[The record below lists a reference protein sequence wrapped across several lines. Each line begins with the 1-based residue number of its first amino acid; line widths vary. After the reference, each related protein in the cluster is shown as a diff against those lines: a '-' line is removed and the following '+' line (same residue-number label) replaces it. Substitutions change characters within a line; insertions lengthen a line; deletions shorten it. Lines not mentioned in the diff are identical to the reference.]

1 MARLLSLRRPPEGG
15 QQLQEGLRP
24 AEDRRRAQN
33 NRVEAQLSQEEVS
46 VVDLV
51 DAIISEAHQLR
62 ASDIHLDPTEHGVK
76 VRLRI
81 DGVIRDKFFIPSE
94 IHSEVISRIKV
105 LSWLRTDEHQ
115 AAQDG
120 RFRTQVDRTP
130 IDVRVS
136 ITPTYYGENAV
147 LRLLADN
154 SQDYTLSA
162 LGFSAEDER
171 KIQRAVQR
179 PHGMI
184 LATGPTGSGK
194 TTTLYTLVKML
205 KTGDISIVTIED
217 PIEYAISDITQIQIN
232 PSSGLTFAAGL
243 RSILRQDPN
252 VIMVGE
258 IRDTETAGIAVNT
271 ALTGHLLLSTLHTND
286 SATTLPRLLDMG
298 IDPYLVASTVN
309 IAIGQRLV
317 RRICR
322 ACREEW
328 PLTEL
333 ERKSLSES
341 LPMRLHSQLK
351 DAPFWR
357 GAGCSECDGA
367 GFYGRIGLNEVLEV
381 DGAIREAILK
391 KESSSAIKDI
401 AVQSGMTTM
410 LEDGFSKALA
420 GETAIGEVLRTINE

>member
-1 MARLLSLRRPPEGG
+1 MIARQLIINRSAVQELEPVRQESLV
-15 QQLQEGLRP
+15 
-24 AEDRRRAQN
+24 EDELARD
-33 NRVEAQLSQEEVS
+33 EISII
-46 VVDLV
+46 DLV
-51 DAIISEAHQLR
+51 DALVEQAQALR
-62 ASDIHLDPTEHGVK
+62 ASDIHIDPTGESLK

-81 DGVIRDKFFIPSE
+81 DGVLRDRFLLPLE

-105 LSWLRTDEHQ
+105 LAWLRTDEHQ

-120 RFRTQVDRTP
+120 RFRMVLADDTP
-130 IDVRVS
+130 VDVRVS

-147 LRLLADN
+147 LRLLADKAEDF
-154 SQDYTLSA
+154 SLVR
-162 LGFSAEDER
+162 LGFSQEDEK
-171 KIQRAVQR
+171 KIVHAIRR

-232 PSSGLTFAAGL
+232 PGAGLTFAAGL

-258 IRDTETAGIAVNT
+258 IRDAETAGIAVNT
-271 ALTGHLLLSTLHTND
+271 ALTGHLLLSTLHTSD

-298 IDPYLVASTVN
+298 VDPYLVASTVN
-309 IAIGQRLV
+309 IAIAQRLV

-322 ACREEW
+322 ACKEEW
-328 PLTEL
+328 PLTDL
-333 ERKSLSES
+333 ERLSLAES
-341 LPMRLHSQLK
+341 LPQIMHEDIK
-351 DAPFWR
+351 TAPFWR
-357 GAGCSECDGA
+357 GAGCSECDGT
-367 GFYGRIGLNEVLEV
+367 GFRGRVGLNEVLVV
-381 DGAIREAILK
+381 DNAIRDAILK
-391 KESSSAIKDI
+391 KESAATIKAI

-410 LEDGFSKALA
+410 LEDGFRKALA
-420 GETAIGEVLRTINE
+420 GETAIAEVLRTINE

>member
-1 MARLLSLRRPPEGG
+1 MARQLLIHRPDVRKPEPLRRK
-15 QQLQEGLRP
+15 GL
-24 AEDRRRAQN
+24 
-33 NRVEAQLSQEEVS
+33 VEEELARDEIS
-46 VVDLV
+46 IIDLV
-51 DAIISEAHQLR
+51 DALVEQAHALR
-62 ASDIHLDPTEHGVK
+62 ASDIHIDPTESGVK

-81 DGVIRDKFFIPSE
+81 DGVLRDRFLLPLE

-105 LSWLRTDEHQ
+105 LAWLRSDEHQ

-120 RFRTQVDRTP
+120 RFRIVFKGGAP

-154 SQDYTLSA
+154 AEDFSLA
-162 LGFSAEDER
+162 NLGFSTEDEM
-171 KIQRAVQR
+171 KIGRAIRR

-205 KTGDISIVTIED
+205 RTGDISIVTIED

-232 PSSGLTFAAGL
+232 PAAGLTFAAGL

-258 IRDTETAGIAVNT
+258 IRDAETAGIAINC
-271 ALTGHLLLSTLHTND
+271 ALTGHLLLSTLHTSD

-309 IAIGQRLV
+309 IAIAQRLV

-322 ACREEW
+322 ACKEEW
-328 PLTEL
+328 PLTDL
-333 ERKSLSES
+333 ERLSLAES
-341 LPMRLHSQLK
+341 LPQIMQEDIK
-351 DAPFWR
+351 AAPFWR
-357 GAGCSECDGA
+357 GAGCPECDGT
-367 GFYGRIGLNEVLEV
+367 GFRGRVGLNEVLVV
-381 DGAIREAILK
+381 DNTIRGAILK
-391 KESSSAIKDI
+391 KESAAAIKEI
-401 AVQSGMTTM
+401 AVQNGMTTM
-410 LEDGFSKALA
+410 LEDGFHKALA
-420 GETAIGEVLRTINE
+420 GETAIAEVLRTINE